1 MSEEKKVVLE
11 KKPSENLD
19 SNQGESEEITRLKK
33 EAEDAKED
41 ARVARDDAANYQ
53 SEADIAKG
61 KLDDKDQLDVRE
73 ESVAERE
80 HKVCISEMQRDYPDV
95 CSRFPGVFDSLKGEE
110 KEAYLTQAKYLQQG
124 LDGGKKPEEKPAEN
138 AGDENNNKLN
148 NNDGAKQLPDSG
160 QNNQAKHIFT
170 RAELTEHTGDLDWFA
185 ANEAEINRQT
195 GEGLIV

>member
-1 MSEEKKVVLE
+1 MSEEKKEEVVLE

-19 SNQGESEEITRLKK
+19 SNQGESEEVTRLKK

-41 ARVARDDAANYQ
+41 ARIAREDAANYQ
-53 SEADIAKG
+53 SEADIAKS
-61 KLDDKDQLDVRE
+61 KLDDKDQLNVRE

-124 LDGGKKPEEKPAEN
+124 LDGGEKPEEKPAEN
-138 AGDENNNKLN
+138 ASDNNQPN

-170 RAELTEHTGDLDWFA
+170 RAELTEHTGDLEWFN